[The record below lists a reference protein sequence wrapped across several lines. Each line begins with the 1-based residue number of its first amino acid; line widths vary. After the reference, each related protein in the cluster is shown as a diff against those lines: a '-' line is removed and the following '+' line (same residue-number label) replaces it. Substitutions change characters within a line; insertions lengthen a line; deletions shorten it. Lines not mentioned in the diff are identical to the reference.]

1 MLGFSYSSSNKSKVH
16 LRPKKK
22 EEMRIARL
30 GPINQEKPAV
40 IVSDSEAVFIDDVIS
55 DFNRIELENSAISK
69 IEKLDLSSRPKVK
82 ISDFRI
88 GSPVARPTKVI
99 CVGLNYAKHAVESG
113 MTAPAEPV
121 IFMKAPDTV
130 IGANDDVVVPPNS
143 QKTDYEVELCV
154 VIGKNALYLKSPED
168 AAAHILGYTISQD
181 ISERHWQIERSGQWV
196 KGKSFP
202 TFNPMGPWIVT
213 KDELAKNGLDPSN
226 LALSCTIDGEVRQ
239 NSRTDDLIF
248 GINHCVWYIS
258 QFMELKA
265 GDVVNTGTPAGV
277 GMGFK
282 PEKYLKGG
290 ENIVT
295 TIEGIGTIKNKVVNY
310 K

>member
-1 MLGFSYSSSNKSKVH
+1 
-16 LRPKKK
+16 
-22 EEMRIARL
+22 MRIARL
-30 GPINQEKPAV
+30 GQIYKEKPAV
-40 IVSDSEAVFIDDVIS
+40 VVSDTEAVFVDDLIS
-55 DFNRIELENSAISK
+55 DFNRVELENGAM
-69 IEKLDLSSRPKVK
+69 EKLAKADLSNRPKVK
-82 ISDFRI
+82 IADYRI

-130 IGANDDVVVPPNS
+130 IGPNDEIVVPPNS
-143 QKTDYEVELCV
+143 LKTDYEVELCV
-154 VIGKNALYLKSPED
+154 VIGKNALYLKSPDE
-168 AAAHILGYTISQD
+168 AADHILGYTISQD
-181 ISERHWQIERSGQWV
+181 VSERHWQIERSGQWV

-202 TFNPMGPWIVT
+202 SFNPMGPLIVT
-213 KDELAKNGLDPSN
+213 AAELAKNKLDPNN

-239 NSRTDDLIF
+239 NSRTNDLIF
-248 GINHCVWYIS
+248 GINHCIWYIS

-265 GDVVNTGTPAGV
+265 GDVVNTGTPEGV

-295 TIEGIGTIKNKVVNY
+295 TIEGIGTINNKVVNY

>member
-1 MLGFSYSSSNKSKVH
+1 
-16 LRPKKK
+16 
-22 EEMRIARL
+22 MRIARL
-30 GPINQEKPAV
+30 GQIYKEKPAV
-40 IVSDSEAVFIDDVIS
+40 VVSDTVAVFVDDLIS
-55 DFNRIELENSAISK
+55 DFNRVELENGAM
-69 IEKLDLSSRPKVK
+69 EKLAKADLSTRPKVK
-82 ISDFRI
+82 IADYRI

-99 CVGLNYAKHAVESG
+99 CVGLNYAKHAKETG
-113 MTAPAEPV
+113 MAAPAEPV

-130 IGANDDVVVPPNS
+130 IGPNDEIVVPPNS
-143 QKTDYEVELCV
+143 LKTDYEVELCV
-154 VIGKNALYLKSPED
+154 VIGKNALYLKSPEE
-168 AAAHILGYTISQD
+168 AADHILGYTISQD
-181 ISERHWQIERSGQWV
+181 VSERHWQVERSGQWV

-213 KDELAKNGLDPSN
+213 AAELAKNKLDPNN

-239 NSRTDDLIF
+239 NSRTNDLIF
-248 GINHCVWYIS
+248 GIDHCIWYIS

-265 GDVVNTGTPAGV
+265 GDVVNTGTPEGV

>member
-1 MLGFSYSSSNKSKVH
+1 MK
-16 LRPKKK
+16 
-22 EEMRIARL
+22 IARL
-30 GPINQEKPAV
+30 GALGQEKPAV
-40 IVSDSEAVFIDDVIS
+40 IVSDSEAIFVDDVIS
-55 DFNRIELENSAISK
+55 DFNRAELENGAITK
-69 IEKLDLSSRPKVK
+69 IEKIDLNGRPKVR
-82 ISDFRI
+82 IENFRI

-113 MTAPAEPV
+113 MTPPDEPV

-130 IGANDDVVVPPNS
+130 IGPNDDVVVPPNS
-143 QKTDYEVELCV
+143 NKTDYEVELCI
-154 VIGKNALYLKSPED
+154 VIGKNALYLKSPDE
-168 AAAHILGYTISQD
+168 ASKYILGYTISQD
-181 ISERHWQIERSGQWV
+181 ISERHWQVERSGQWV

-213 KDELAKNGLDPSN
+213 ADEFAKNGLDPNN
-226 LALSCTIDGEVRQ
+226 LSLSCTINGEVRQ
-239 NSRTDDLIF
+239 NSRTNDLIF

-265 GDVVNTGTPAGV
+265 GDVINTGTPEGV

-282 PEKYLKGG
+282 PEKYLIGG
-290 ENIVT
+290 ESIVT
-295 TIEGIGTIKNKVVNY
+295 TIEGIGTIKNKVINY

>member
-1 MLGFSYSSSNKSKVH
+1 MLRFSYSSSLPPKLH
-16 LRPKKK
+16 LNGNVRI
-22 EEMRIARL
+22 MRITRL
-30 GPINQEKPAV
+30 GQLNKEKPAV
-40 IVSDSEAVFIDDVIS
+40 VVSDTEAIFVDDLIS
-55 DFNRIELENSAISK
+55 DFNRVELENGAIA
-69 IEKLDLSSRPKVK
+69 KLAQLNLSSRPKVK
-82 ISDFRI
+82 IADYRI

-113 MTAPAEPV
+113 MTPPPEPV

-130 IGANDDVVVPPNS
+130 IGPNDDVVVPPHS
-143 QKTDYEVELCV
+143 TKTDYEVELCV
-154 VIGKNALYLKSPED
+154 VIGKNALYLKSPDE

-181 ISERHWQIERSGQWV
+181 VSERHWQVERSGQWV

-213 KDELAKNGLDPSN
+213 ADELKQKNLDPNN

-239 NSRTDDLIF
+239 NSRTNDLIF

-265 GDVVNTGTPAGV
+265 GDVINTGTPEGV

-290 ENIVT
+290 EVVKTGID
-295 TIEGIGTIKNKVVNY
+295 GIGSITNHFKNY
-310 K
+310 KA

>member
-1 MLGFSYSSSNKSKVH
+1 
-16 LRPKKK
+16 
-22 EEMRIARL
+22 MRITRL
-30 GPINQEKPAV
+30 GQLNQEKPAV
-40 IVSDSEAVFIDDVIS
+40 LVSDTEAVFVDDLIS
-55 DFNRIELENSAISK
+55 DFNRVELENGAISK
-69 IEKLDLSSRPKVK
+69 IAKADLSSRKKVL
-82 ISDFRI
+82 ISDYRI

-99 CVGLNYAKHAVESG
+99 CVGLNYAKHAKETG
-113 MTAPAEPV
+113 MAAPAEPV

-130 IGANDDVVVPPNS
+130 IGPNDDVVVPPNS
-143 QKTDYEVELCV
+143 TKTDYEVELCV
-154 VIGKNALYLKSPED
+154 VIGKNALYLKSPDE

-181 ISERHWQIERSGQWV
+181 VSERHWQVERSGQWV

-202 TFNPMGPWIVT
+202 TFNPMGPWIIT
-213 KDELAKNGLDPSN
+213 ADELKQKNLDPNN

-239 NSRTDDLIF
+239 NSRTNDLIF

-265 GDVVNTGTPAGV
+265 GDVINTGTPEGV